1 MKKNAKIIAAWV
13 VAAMVSVCAV
23 SVSHAQDS
31 SSDAQILE
39 SEITETSERE
49 DTDEVQVT
57 PENPVDN
64 SISQEEKSETEIQTE
79 IEEKKEDDT
88 DSSKSVENVQAESKI
103 CPELSY
109 RTHVQNIGWQN
120 WKKSGETAGTT
131 GQSKRLEAIELK
143 ISNCDYE
150 GSIEYQTHIQNI
162 GWQSWRRNG
171 QMSGTE
177 AQALRLEAVKI
188 RLTGELEKQFDIYY
202 RVHIQNY
209 GWLPYVKNGEAAGSE
224 EFGLRLEG
232 LEVCLVKKDEGQTI
246 NTGQGF
252 LKNILYYSGHIQ
264 TSGNTAEVKSGNV
277 LGTVG
282 MKRRMEAISLKLKN
296 TEGYVSG
303 SVSYRTHIQDLG
315 WQDWK
320 KNGQMSG
327 TSGQSRRLEAVQIKL
342 EGEIYQIYDIYYR
355 VHVQNYGWLGWAK
368 NGEEAG
374 TSGHAYRMEAIQI
387 QLVPKGQK
395 APGSTVHPYIKKY
408 TQDKLTYSGHIQ
420 NVGDTESVKGGM
432 TLGTVGKG
440 YRLEGLS
447 INLNDSDNGLVKG
460 SIQYRVHVQDIG
472 WQGWKQ
478 EGEFAGTTGQR
489 KSLEAVQIRLTGEIA
504 EYYHVYYRAHSQ
516 YFGWLGWAKD
526 GESAGTSSLSV
537 RLEAIQV
544 LLVPKMDNQAAY
556 QTGKA
561 YYDTYRYQNPK
572 QYLQIRHVQKTLS
585 GGGYNLSSG
594 YMGLKVW
601 YVQRKLGLSG
611 RRAIMDSTTINAVKS
626 YQRKN
631 GLPVTGVVNLQT
643 WKKMGYSESAWYQL
657 GAYASPLKTNPS
669 STRQDCI
676 EAMISTAYRYL
687 GNPYIIGASGDTAHG
702 LDCSGLVMQALYS
715 AGIDP
720 APVSPIRHSMPGYE
734 YECRNLW
741 NLPMKHVSYSQRQRG
756 DLIFYKSANGTI
768 IHVAIYLGNNM
779 VIESW
784 PNKVVVWPVQ
794 NSHRSLIAG
803 VARPFV

>member
-1 MKKNAKIIAAWV
+1 MRKNAKIIAVWV
-13 VAAMVSVCAV
+13 VAAMVSVCTV
-23 SVSHAQDS
+23 PISHAQDS
-31 SSDAQILE
+31 SSDVQILE
-39 SEITETSERE
+39 SETTEVSERK
-49 DTDEVQVT
+49 DTDEVQLT

-64 SISQEEKSETEIQTE
+64 SISPEEKSETEIQTE
-79 IEEKKEDDT
+79 IEEKKEDAT
-88 DSSKSVENVQAESKI
+88 DISKSVENVQVESEI

-150 GSIEYQTHIQNI
+150 GSIEYQTHIQYL
-162 GWQSWRRNG
+162 GWQTWKSNG

-177 AQALRLEAVKI
+177 NQALRLEAVKI
-188 RLTGELEKQFDIYY
+188 RLTGELEQQFDIYY

-232 LEVCLVKKDEGQTI
+232 LEVCLVKKDQGQTI
-246 NTGQGF
+246 DTGQGF
-252 LKNILYYSGHIQ
+252 LKNVLYYSGHIQ
-264 TSGNTAEVKSGNV
+264 TSGNTAELKSGKV

-395 APGSTVHPYIKKY
+395 APGSTVRPYIKKY
-408 TQDKLTYSGHIQ
+408 TRDKLTYSGHVQ
-420 NVGDTESVKGGM
+420 NVGDTEIVKGGM
-432 TLGTVGKG
+432 TLGTVGKCQ
-440 YRLEGLS
+440 RLEGLS
-447 INLNDSDNGLVKG
+447 INLDDSENGLVKG
-460 SIQYRVHVQDIG
+460 SIQYRAHVQDLG
-472 WQGWKQ
+472 WQAWKG
-478 EGEFAGTTGQR
+478 EGEFAGTTGQKKR
-489 KSLEAVQIRLTGEIA
+489 MEAVQIRLTGDIA
-504 EYYHVYYRAHSQ
+504 SYYHVYYRAHSQ

-526 GESAGTSSLSV
+526 GESAGTSRLSL
-537 RLEAIQV
+537 RIEAIQIMI
-544 LLVPKMDNQAAY
+544 VPKMDNQAAY

-561 YYDTYRYQNPK
+561 FYETYRYQNPK
-572 QYLQIRHVQKTLS
+572 QYIQIKHVQKKLS

-611 RRAIMDSTTINAVKS
+611 RRAIMDSTTINAVEN

-631 GLPVTGVVNLQT
+631 GLPATGIVDLQT
-643 WKKMGYSESAWYQL
+643 WKRMGYSETAWYQL
-657 GAYASPLKTNPS
+657 GEYASPLKTNPA

-676 EAMISTAYRYL
+676 EAMISTAYQYL

-720 APVSPIRHSMPGYE
+720 APVSPVRHSMPGYE

-741 NLPMKHVSYSQRQRG
+741 KLPMKHVSYSQRQRG